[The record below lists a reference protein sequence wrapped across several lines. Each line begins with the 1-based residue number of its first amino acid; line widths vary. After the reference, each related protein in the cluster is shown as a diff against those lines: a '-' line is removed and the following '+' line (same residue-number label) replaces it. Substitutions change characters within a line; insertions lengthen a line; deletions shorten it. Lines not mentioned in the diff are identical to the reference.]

1 MYILVGN
8 VLNETQKLFL
18 KKKTI
23 VSLLLI
29 ALISFLPAFFISSI
43 KQKLIFIAMDS
54 IDYPSIILSI
64 LTNLL
69 LPLFIFMVSAELF
82 SGEVADGTMKLVLI
96 RPISRLKV
104 FISKNIAI
112 AFYIISCLVMALL
125 VSIISSMILK
135 LHIDHTLYVISAYF
149 VDVIPAVVFMVFATF
164 VVQFF
169 KSSSTALISG
179 ILVYIGIQ
187 ILTLFISGLN
197 NILFTNYLN
206 WSHEWL
212 SSGTLLFNLN
222 HFFMLLGYMIVF
234 FIIGYYFFDKQ
245 EY

>member
-1 MYILVGN
+1 MFTLVGN

-23 VSLLLI
+23 VSLLII
-29 ALISFLPAFFISSI
+29 ALISFLPAFFITSI
-43 KQKLIFIAMDS
+43 KQKLIFIALDS
-54 IDYPSIILSI
+54 INYPSIILSI

-96 RPISRLKV
+96 RPISRLKI

-112 AFYIISCLVMALL
+112 GFYILSCLVIALF
-125 VSIISSMILK
+125 VSIISSMLLK
-135 LHIDHTLYVISAYF
+135 LPIDHILNVISTYLM
-149 VDVIPAVVFMVFATF
+149 DIIPAFVFMIFAIL

-212 SSGTLLFNLN
+212 SSGALLFNLN

-234 FIIGYYFFDKQ
+234 FIIGFYYFDKQ